1 MPGFMGL
8 RAVSA
13 TAEWFEAPGQ
23 VVAKPASVFGRGSEF
38 GYSPVMPLPQFPRHM
53 HYKLDGRRAV
63 PCKSIAEWSAWFAV
77 ADRRV
82 AETWID
88 DVRISTVFLGLDHN
102 HGLSGDPLLFE
113 TMVFVDGETHE
124 MRRYFIWEEAEAG
137 HTEMTELIRAEMQ
150 AAQVRAA
157 QAWEQVYARLKA

>member
-1 MPGFMGL
+1 
-8 RAVSA
+8 
-13 TAEWFEAPGQ
+13 
-23 VVAKPASVFGRGSEF
+23 
-38 GYSPVMPLPQFPRHM
+38 M

-63 PCKSIAEWSAWFAV
+63 PCDSMVEWSAWYEV

-102 HGLSGDPLLFE
+102 PVPGADPALFE
-113 TMVFVDGETHE
+113 TMVFADDTTHE

-137 HTEMTELIRAEMQ
+137 HAEMAELIRAEME
-150 AAQVRAA
+150 AAQVQAT
-157 QAWEQVYARLKA
+157 QAWAKVYERIKA

>member
-1 MPGFMGL
+1 
-8 RAVSA
+8 
-13 TAEWFEAPGQ
+13 
-23 VVAKPASVFGRGSEF
+23 
-38 GYSPVMPLPQFPRHM
+38 M

-63 PCKSIAEWSAWFAV
+63 LCDSMVEWSAWYEV

-102 HGLSGDPLLFE
+102 PVPGADPALFE
-113 TMVFVDGETHE
+113 TMVFADDTTHE

-137 HTEMTELIRAEMQ
+137 HAEMAELIRAEME
-150 AAQVRAA
+150 AAQVQAT
-157 QAWEQVYARLKA
+157 QAWAKVYERIKA

>member
-1 MPGFMGL
+1 
-8 RAVSA
+8 
-13 TAEWFEAPGQ
+13 
-23 VVAKPASVFGRGSEF
+23 
-38 GYSPVMPLPQFPRHM
+38 MPLPQFPRHM

-63 PCKSIAEWSAWFAV
+63 PCESIAEWGAWFSV

-82 AETWID
+82 VETWVD

-113 TMVFVDGETHE
+113 TMVFVDGVTHQ

-137 HTEMTELIRAEMQ
+137 HAEMTELIRAEMQ
-150 AAQVRAA
+150 EAQVRAA
-157 QAWEQVYARLKA
+157 QAWEQVRARMKA

>member
-1 MPGFMGL
+1 MWM
-8 RAVSA
+8 
-13 TAEWFEAPGQ
+13 AEG
-23 VVAKPASVFGRGSEF
+23 
-38 GYSPVMPLPQFPRHM
+38 
-53 HYKLDGRRAV
+53 
-63 PCKSIAEWSAWFAV
+63 
-77 ADRRV
+77 DRRV

-102 HGLSGDPLLFE
+102 HALGGDPLLFE

-137 HTEMTELIRAEMQ
+137 HAEMTELIRAEME

-157 QAWEQVYARLKA
+157 KAWEQVYARLKV